1 MTFQLKIKLNKPI
14 VDLLD
19 DGYIESNGNTIPFKI
34 TSDTITIQTDK
45 LIKNPIV

>member
-1 MTFQLKIKLNKPI
+1 MNKPI

-19 DGYIESNGNTIPFKI
+19 DGEIVSDGYQIPFKI

-45 LIKNPIV
+45 LIKNPMVQMIARIQ